1 MDNAPGT
8 HHTRLITHHSSLIT
22 HHSSLITH
30 HSSLLD
36 RGRASNGKQGSEPDQ
51 KPRRDGVFTRPH
63 YRLHAWKVSMD
74 LVKHVYRWST
84 ALPTEEKYGL
94 QSQIRRAAVS
104 IPSNIAEGA
113 ARTGAKEFIHFLSIA
128 RGSLSEL
135 ETQYIIA
142 VELALANPSDQL
154 EQHIDQASRLITG
167 LQKNVSTRK
176 T

>member
-1 MDNAPGT
+1 MDRVRGT
-8 HHTRLITHHSSLIT
+8 RHTRLITHHSSLIT

-30 HSSLLD
+30 HPSIATK
-36 RGRASNGKQGSEPDQ
+36 GEPTMASKEAKPDQ

-113 ARTGAKEFIHFLSIA
+113 ARTGANEFIHFLSIA

-135 ETQYIIA
+135 ETQYLIA

-167 LQKNVSTRK
+167 L
-176 T
+176 